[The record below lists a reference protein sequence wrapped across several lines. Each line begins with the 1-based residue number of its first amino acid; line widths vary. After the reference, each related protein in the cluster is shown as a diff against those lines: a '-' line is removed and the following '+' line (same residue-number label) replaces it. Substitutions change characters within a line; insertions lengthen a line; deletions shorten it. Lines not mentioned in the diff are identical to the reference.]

1 MLKIFIKIV
10 FIKLGSEGGTYT
22 LQSAGTGMWRHAS
35 SSGWDIKIYYIS
47 QVTDSIYDLVGAEI
61 HPKVKSHNVEK
72 VFTSM
77 DLNKDGVI
85 SLEEFVDFCNSSNR
99 VTGSLA
105 VLP

>member
-1 MLKIFIKIV
+1 MT
-10 FIKLGSEGGTYT
+10 E
-22 LQSAGTGMWRHAS
+22 RERERDS
-35 SSGWDIKIYYIS
+35 SSDIKIYHIS

-77 DLNKDGVI
+77 DINKDGVI
-85 SLEEFVDFCNSSNR
+85 SLDEFVVYCNTSK

>member
-1 MLKIFIKIV
+1 MRV
-10 FIKLGSEGGTYT
+10 SE
-22 LQSAGTGMWRHAS
+22 TGPQILR
-35 SSGWDIKIYYIS
+35 YYIIS

-72 VFTSM
+72 VFASM
-77 DLNKDGVI
+77 DINKDGVI
-85 SLEEFVDFCNSSNR
+85 SLEEFVVYCNTSNR